1 MKTSLIFAITA
12 VLTTVDACTYST
24 IGQTLVAARWIT
36 SEYLLVMTHE
46 DERNNLIY
54 NLENVITSEQ
64 GLQGKEDAILI
75 EVGSV
80 AIFLRDTQSMSEE
93 ALHTYSVND
102 QRNILINQLHM
113 WTDDPI
119 SELEAKS
126 STDLLVIGCAFN
138 SNLYLVAE

>member
-36 SEYLLVMTHE
+36 PEYLLVMTHE

-64 GLQGKEDAILI
+64 GLQGQEDAFFDRGRFRSHFP
-75 EVGSV
+75 ERYAKHVGGS
-80 AIFLRDTQSMSEE
+80 IT
-93 ALHTYSVND
+93 HI
-102 QRNILINQLHM
+102 QR
-113 WTDDPI
+113 
-119 SELEAKS
+119 E
-126 STDLLVIGCAFN
+126 
-138 SNLYLVAE
+138 